1 MSINIR
7 KAVSEDAPFLA
18 QMILQSTRA
27 DKKIGIYDLIFKT
40 TKDEEVLHYLEKLVD
55 TKAKSSCHFS
65 NFLIAEIDG
74 KSVGSLCT
82 YEPRIA
88 TKEVFLEALN
98 EIGIDGEESEYL
110 DLMEIC
116 GFTPNNRIL
125 VLDYMEELED
135 FMDVG
140 ILKALMH
147 KSLLTARLKGY
158 RIAQT
163 VVEIG
168 SLETLLYYKKLGF
181 KEIQQRECEPYKK
194 IFGRPGLIL
203 LSIEL

>member
-7 KAVSEDAPFLA
+7 KATSEDAPFLA

-27 DKKIGIYDLIFKT
+27 DKKIGIYDLIFKVNND
-40 TKDEEVLHYLEKLVD
+40 KEVLNYLEKLTY
-55 TKAKSSCHFS
+55 TKAKSSCHYS

-74 KSVGSLCT
+74 KSVGSLCS
-82 YEPRIA
+82 YEPRIS
-88 TKEVFLEALN
+88 TQEVFMEALS
-98 EIGIDGEESEYL
+98 EIGIDGEESEYFG
-110 DLMEIC
+110 LMNIC
-116 GFTPNNRIL
+116 GF
-125 VLDYMEELED
+125 VLNTRTLIFDYMEELEG

-147 KSLLTARLKGY
+147 KSLLSARLKGY

-163 VVEIG
+163 IVEIG

-181 KEIQQRECEPYKK
+181 KEVKQKECEPYKE
-194 IFGRPGLIL
+194 IFGRPGLVL
-203 LSIEL
+203 LSIEF

>member
-7 KAVSEDAPFLA
+7 KATSDDSQFLA

-40 TKDEEVLHYLEKLVD
+40 KDDKEVLAYLEKLTD
-55 TKAKSSCHFS
+55 TVAKSSCHFS

-88 TKEVFLEALN
+88 TREVFLEALS
-98 EIGIDGEESEYL
+98 EIGVDVEDSEFL
-110 DLMEIC
+110 GLMDIC
-116 GFTPNNRIL
+116 GFIPNNRTL
-125 VLDYMEELED
+125 VFDYMEELEG

-140 ILKALMH
+140 VLKALMH
-147 KSLLTARLKGY
+147 KSLLNARLKGY

-163 VVEIG
+163 IVEIG
-168 SLETLLYYKKLGF
+168 SLETLLFYKKLGF
-181 KEIQQRECEPYKK
+181 KEISQRECEPYKE
-194 IFGRPGLIL
+194 IFGRPGLVL
-203 LSIEL
+203 LSIEF

>member
-1 MSINIR
+1 MGINIR
-7 KAVSEDAPFLA
+7 KATSADAPFLA

-40 TKDEEVLHYLEKLVD
+40 TSDEQILKNLEKL
-55 TKAKSSCHFS
+55 TNTTAKSNCHYS

-74 KSVGSLCT
+74 KSVGSLAS
-82 YEPRIA
+82 YEPRIV
-88 TKEVFLEALN
+88 TKETFLASLE
-98 EIGIDGEESEYL
+98 EIGVNGEESEYFG
-110 DLMEIC
+110 LMDIC
-116 GFTPNNRIL
+116 GFALNSRTL
-125 VLDYMEELED
+125 VFDYMEELEG

-140 ILKALMH
+140 ILKELMH

-163 VVEIG
+163 IVEIG

-181 KEIQQRECEPYKK
+181 KEVKQKECDPYKE
-194 IFGRPGLIL
+194 IFGRPGLVL
-203 LSIEL
+203 LSIEF

>member
-1 MSINIR
+1 MGINIR
-7 KAVSEDAPFLA
+7 KATGEDAPFLA

-27 DKKIGIYDLIFKT
+27 DKKIGIYDVIFKT
-40 TKDEEVLHYLEKLVD
+40 SSDEQVLEYLQKL
-55 TKAKSSCHFS
+55 TNTTAKSACHYS

-88 TKEVFLEALN
+88 TREVFLRALS
-98 EIGIDGEESEYL
+98 EIGIDPEENEFL
-110 DLMEIC
+110 GLMDIC
-116 GFTPNNRIL
+116 GFDINTRTLIF
-125 VLDYMEELED
+125 DYMEEVEG

-140 ILKALMH
+140 VLKALMQ
-147 KSLLTARLKGY
+147 KSLLNARLKGY

-163 VVEIG
+163 IVEIG

-181 KEIQQRECEPYKK
+181 KEVKQKECEPYRE

-203 LSIEL
+203 LSIEF

>member
-1 MSINIR
+1 MGINIR
-7 KAVSEDAPFLA
+7 KATSDDAPFLA

-40 TKDEEVLHYLEKLVD
+40 KNDKDALNYLEKL
-55 TKAKSSCHFS
+55 TNTNAKSSCHYS

-74 KSVGSLCT
+74 KSVGSLCS

-88 TKEVFLEALN
+88 TREVFLQALS

-110 DLMEIC
+110 GLMDIC
-116 GFTPNNRIL
+116 SFAINTRTLIF
-125 VLDYMEELED
+125 DYMEELEG

-163 VVEIG
+163 IVEIG

-181 KEIQQRECEPYKK
+181 KEVKQKECEPYKE
-194 IFGRPGLIL
+194 IFGRAGLIL
-203 LSIEL
+203 LSIEF